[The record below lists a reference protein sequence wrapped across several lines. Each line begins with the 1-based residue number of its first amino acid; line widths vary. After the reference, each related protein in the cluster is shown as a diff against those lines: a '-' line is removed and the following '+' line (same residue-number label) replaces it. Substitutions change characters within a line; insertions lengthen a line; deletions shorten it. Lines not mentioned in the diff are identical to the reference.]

1 MANSSAASAC
11 RRARTHR
18 TSRRRSPTVCWKS
31 QSPSWPKCSRSRSR
45 WKPPKGSFAR
55 VLPCNIASML
65 ASRPDKKSGLAL
77 PAGPKRPEGQ
87 RMNLRLKFAAAA
99 LAAAAIS
106 GPAYAAVPAADAAPM
121 PSLAPMV
128 KRVSPAV
135 VNIATRGTIKEQQGH
150 NPLLDDPFFR
160 RFFDTPPDSAP
171 RERQFQSAGSGVIVD
186 AKNGYIITNHHV
198 VENASEITI
207 TLLDNRTFNA
217 KVIGSDEGADVADLQ
232 AKQPNLVAM
241 PFGDSGKLEVG
252 DYVVAIGNPFGLQH
266 TVTAGIVSALGRS
279 GINPEAGGYED
290 FIQTDASINPG
301 NSGGA
306 LVNLRGELVGV
317 TSAILSRSGG
327 NIGIGFAIPVNM
339 VRSVMDQL
347 IKYGQVKRGV
357 LGVQLY
363 SVNADIAKEFGL
375 TETTGALVAG
385 VAQGSA
391 AERAGIKTGDIITTL
406 NGLTM
411 KSSGELRNAIGMLH
425 VGDKVELGLMR
436 DGKPRKVTALIAD
449 RGEIESASAA
459 DINRGLDGA
468 DLADAPDGGG
478 VLVNKVQEASAA
490 AQAGIRAN
498 DVIIGVGRT
507 PVANMRSFR
516 EAVKGASV
524 LVLKVRR
531 GGDTLLLPV

>member
-1 MANSSAASAC
+1 
-11 RRARTHR
+11 
-18 TSRRRSPTVCWKS
+18 
-31 QSPSWPKCSRSRSR
+31 
-45 WKPPKGSFAR
+45 
-55 VLPCNIASML
+55 
-65 ASRPDKKSGLAL
+65 
-77 PAGPKRPEGQ
+77 
-87 RMNLRLKFAAAA
+87 MNLRLNFAAAA
-99 LAAAAIS
+99 LAATAIC
-106 GPAYAAVPAADAAPM
+106 GQAFAAVPAADAAPM
-121 PSLAPMV
+121 PTLAPMV
-128 KRVSPAV
+128 KRVSPSV
-135 VNIATRGTIKEQQGH
+135 VNIATRGTIKEQPGR

-160 RFFDTPPDSAP
+160 RFFDVPQDSKP

-207 TLLDNRTFNA
+207 TLLDNRTFSA
-217 KVIGSDEGADVADLQ
+217 KVIGSDEGADVAVLQ
-232 AKQPNLVAM
+232 AKQPNLTAM
-241 PFGDSGKLEVG
+241 PLGDSAKLEVG

-279 GINPEAGGYED
+279 GINPESNGYED

-317 TSAILSRSGG
+317 NSAILSRTGG

-375 TETTGALVAG
+375 SETTGALVAG

-391 AERAGIKTGDIITTL
+391 AERAGIKTGDIITSL
-406 NGLTM
+406 NGITM

-425 VGDKVELGLMR
+425 VGDKVDLGLLR
-436 DGKPRKVTALIAD
+436 EGKPRKVTALIAE
-449 RGEIESASAA
+449 RSEERTEVEPASAA
-459 DINRGLDGA
+459 DLHRGLDGA

-490 AQAGIRAN
+490 AQAGIRTN
-498 DVIIGVGRT
+498 DVIVGVGRT
-507 PVANMRSFR
+507 PVGNMKSFS

-524 LVLKVRR
+524 LVLKIRR
-531 GGDTLLLPV
+531 GGDTLLLPVR

>member
-1 MANSSAASAC
+1 
-11 RRARTHR
+11 
-18 TSRRRSPTVCWKS
+18 
-31 QSPSWPKCSRSRSR
+31 
-45 WKPPKGSFAR
+45 
-55 VLPCNIASML
+55 
-65 ASRPDKKSGLAL
+65 
-77 PAGPKRPEGQ
+77 
-87 RMNLRLKFAAAA
+87 MNLRLKFAAAA
-99 LAAAAIS
+99 LAATAISATAIS
-106 GPAYAAVPAADAAPM
+106 GQAFAAVPAADATPM
-121 PSLAPMV
+121 PTLAPMV

-135 VNIATRGTIKEQQGH
+135 VNIATRGTIKEQPGR

-160 RFFDTPPDSAP
+160 RFFDAPQDSKP

-207 TLLDNRTFNA
+207 TLLDNRTFSA
-217 KVIGSDEGADVADLQ
+217 KVIGSDEGADVAVLQ
-232 AKQPNLVAM
+232 AKQPNLTAM
-241 PFGDSGKLEVG
+241 PLGDSAKLEVG

-279 GINPEAGGYED
+279 GINPDSNGYED

-306 LVNLRGELVGV
+306 LVNLRGELVGIN
-317 TSAILSRSGG
+317 SAILSRTGG

-391 AERAGIKTGDIITTL
+391 AERAGIKTGDIITSL
-406 NGLTM
+406 NGVTM

-425 VGDKVELGLMR
+425 VGDKVDLGLLR
-436 DGKPRKVTALIAD
+436 EGKPRKVTALIAE
-449 RGEIESASAA
+449 RSEERSEVESPSAA
-459 DINRGLDGA
+459 DIHRGLDGA
-468 DLADAPDGGG
+468 DLADAPDGNG
-478 VLVNKVQEASAA
+478 VVVIKVQEASAA

-498 DVIIGVGRT
+498 DVIVGVGRT
-507 PVANMRSFR
+507 PVSNMKSFS

-524 LVLKVRR
+524 LVLKIRR
-531 GGDTLLLPV
+531 GSDTLLLPVR